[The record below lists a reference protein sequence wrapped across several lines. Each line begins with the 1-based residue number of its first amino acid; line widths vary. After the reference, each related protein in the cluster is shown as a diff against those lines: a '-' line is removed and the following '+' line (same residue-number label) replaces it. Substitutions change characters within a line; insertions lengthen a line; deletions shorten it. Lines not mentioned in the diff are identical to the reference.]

1 MKNILFFLLLLFV
14 ISCSKQK
21 ENEQK
26 FIFTSNYPLKL
37 IIQEIVG
44 DSSLV
49 VSIIPPGVSEHTF
62 EPKVSDIARL
72 ESSLLFFYASDNLD
86 SWVTNK
92 LSNKIELIK
101 LLPKEKILY
110 YEKETPD
117 PHFWTSPRTII
128 ALVDSISLIL
138 ANIMPQNKENLER
151 NSALFKKKLLRLDQT
166 LDSLLAV
173 IKGKTIFLF
182 HPSFLYFIRDYGL
195 TYGGSIEVI
204 PGSEPTP
211 SHLAELIKKIQE
223 TNTKAIFTEPQL
235 NPNSAKVLASNAN
248 VKLYEIDPL
257 GANNI
262 NSYEEFVLKNAN
274 TLVEAL
280 K

>member
-62 EPKVSDIARL
+62 EPKVSDIAKL
-72 ESSLLFFYASDNLD
+72 ESSLLFLYASDNLD
-86 SWVTNK
+86 SWVTKK

-110 YEKETPD
+110 YDKETPD

-138 ANIMPQNKENLER
+138 ANKMPQNKENLER

-166 LDSLLAV
+166 LDSLLAI

-195 TYGGSIEVI
+195 TYGGSVEVI

-211 SHLAELIKKIQE
+211 SHLSELIKKIQE

-235 NPNSAKVLASNAN
+235 NPHSAKVLASNAN

-257 GANNI
+257 GAKNV
-262 NSYEEFVLKNAN
+262 NSYEEFVLKNAK